1 MKFLVIGASG
11 MVGNAFMEQLESF
24 HIPHTGTYHTRKKKG
39 LVYLEMTDQQTTQNL
54 LSELK
59 PEIVIQ
65 TAAQPNVDYC
75 EDHRQEVW
83 RTNVIGTE
91 NIASAC
97 RTLGA
102 KHVFISTDYVFDGT
116 AGPYGEEDTVGPIN
130 YYATTKVE
138 GELRVRAL
146 KNHLIVRTG
155 VVFDA
160 DPDSKNFALRV
171 VNELSAGRS
180 LKVPV
185 DQSGNP
191 TLASNLAACT
201 IELAQKGK
209 IGIYNVA
216 GRTIMS
222 RSEFAYMVCRKFL
235 LEDRLIQPVTSE
247 ELEQKAGRPKKLGLK
262 TEKASKELTTE
273 LLTADVAVDIF
284 RERLKQT

>member
-1 MKFLVIGASG
+1 MEFLVIGASG
-11 MVGNAFMEQLESF
+11 MVGNAFMKQLESSN
-24 HIPHTGTYHTRKKKG
+24 IPHTGTYHTRNKKG
-39 LVYLEMTDQQTTQNL
+39 LLYLDMTDGQATQDL

-91 NIASAC
+91 NVASAC
-97 RTLGA
+97 RTLSA

-116 AGPYGEEDTVGPIN
+116 GGPYGEEDQVSPIN

-146 KNHLIVRTG
+146 KNHLIARTG

-160 DPDSKNFALRV
+160 DPDSRNFALRV
-171 VNELSAGRS
+171 VSELSAGRS
-180 LKVPV
+180 LKVPL
-185 DQSGNP
+185 DQIGNP
-191 TLASNLAACT
+191 TVASNLAACT

-209 IGIYNVA
+209 VGIYNVA
-216 GRTIMS
+216 GRTIMP
-222 RSEFAYMVCRKFL
+222 RSEFAYLVCRKFQ
-235 LEDRLIQPVTSE
+235 LEDRLIQPVASE
-247 ELEQKAGRPKKLGLK
+247 ELQQKARRPKKLGLK